1 MWTAIDADLP
11 HHPKTFDLA
20 RLMAWGTPETV
31 GRLTLLWLWALRFAD
46 DGDLREHGAHRIAGA
61 MDVPMDDAE
70 RLLSALIE
78 ARWIDREPYLRLH
91 GWWAR
96 QGYFL
101 RTRWK
106 DNPSRWQRVQQLY
119 TPKESVAD
127 SVTPSVTD
135 GVTDGEKHRKTPEE
149 RVTPSVPEGV
159 AGGVAPVTATAHRTN
174 TRQTKNPAATAEG
187 TGSRKPRQL
196 RLAMGAPAISA
207 ECQAVVDAWN
217 ALGTPFPA
225 VRALTPERCAALAER
240 MGEPFFVAN
249 WRGALDRMAA
259 SPFHR
264 GGGARRWVAN
274 LDWFV
279 GRPEAAVHLMELPA
293 AELIDAAAAARRGAF

>member
-91 GWWAR
+91 GWWAQ
-96 QGYFL
+96 QGPFL
-101 RTRWK
+101 RARWRDNADRWK
-106 DNPSRWQRVQQLY
+106 RVQQLY
-119 TPKESVAD
+119 APTGTVIGAD
-127 SVTPSVTD
+127 H
-135 GVTDGEKHRKTPEE
+135 EKDRKTPESPCVSHVGTHE
-149 RVTPSVPEGV
+149 EHTRPACGNWEQLQTSSKTKKQEDVV
-159 AGGVAPVTATAHRTN
+159 ATAT
-174 TRQTKNPAATAEG
+174 
-187 TGSRKPRQL
+187 TGSEVAVEPRPV
-196 RLAMGAPAISA
+196 RVSPGALLVPDEA
-207 ECQAVVDAWN
+207 QAVVEAWN
-217 ALGTPFPA
+217 GLGRPFPV
-225 VRALTPERCAALAER
+225 VRALGADRCAVLMSR
-240 MGEPFFVAN
+240 LGEPFFTEG
-249 WRGALDRMAA
+249 WREALGRMAR

-264 GGGARRWVAN
+264 GGGKRGWVARF
-274 LDWFV
+274 DWFLEPDSV
-279 GRPEAAVHLMELPA
+279 AKLLELPD
-293 AELIDAAAAARRGAF
+293 AELIDAAAAARRAAF